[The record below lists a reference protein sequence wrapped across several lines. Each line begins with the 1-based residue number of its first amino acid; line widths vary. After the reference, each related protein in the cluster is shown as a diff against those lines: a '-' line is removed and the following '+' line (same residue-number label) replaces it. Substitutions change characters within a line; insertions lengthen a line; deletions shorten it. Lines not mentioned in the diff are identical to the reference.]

1 MVEVACNE
9 LRTESQD
16 HVFFLFD
23 DLCFVSLFLNM
34 LFADSI
40 FHLNVFEQTGLREG
54 IPAHDRAV
62 GTK

>member
-16 HVFFLFD
+16 HDFLFVD
-23 DLCFVSLFLNM
+23 FCFVCLFFNI

-40 FHLNVFEQTGLREG
+40 FHLIVFEQPGLREG
-54 IPAHDRAV
+54 VPAHDRAV